1 MSPGTSH
8 FDANLAALGP
18 KACELVPLLLADLPR
33 EVEVHTARTGE
44 PTVSYRGV
52 LLHSRYD
59 PRQEARRFAERS
71 GVGAG
76 DYVLLYG
83 FGLGYQAEALAEL
96 VGDDGQLVVL
106 ELNRAVLSAA
116 FHLRDLGDVLHRRN
130 VWLLTAGSEHEGA
143 TVLHDYLSGVFA
155 EVPPERARVLI
166 HTPLLSVVPD
176 GYERIVNALEVI
188 QLERSAAAVHR
199 DNSMTNLLANLDAV
213 LTSPGVSDVLPVLAG
228 QPAFLVSAGP
238 SLDEAIPHLAEFQ
251 DRAWIITV
259 DTVCDTL
266 CRAGIEPDFVVSI
279 DPQPTSTEHFPLDAR
294 PGGTLVFLPTTA
306 REVVARFPGHKVVAV
321 QAGHSVVTA
330 IEDLIAT
337 KGVTASGGSA
347 ACIALD
353 LAVRYGVR
361 KLFFVGQDCAFP
373 DWKVYSANL
382 ARNRGW
388 LDETDR
394 FCSLEVRHRLVAML
408 AKIVHVTDR
417 YGAPIPTHQSLY
429 SYLRELERIVKVRP
443 ECEFYNFFS
452 RGAAIR
458 GVRDLQLVEE
468 VDQLVP
474 THLDKRWQAEPVG
487 DTELLKRAIFDRLGV
502 DDAGAAALSG
512 AKDSR
517 RPE

>member
-1 MSPGTSH
+1 MNPAASH
-8 FDANLAALGP
+8 LDANLAALGP
-18 KACELVPLLLADLPR
+18 RARALVPLLLAELPP
-33 EVEVHTARTGE
+33 ELETDEARTGE
-44 PTVSYRGV
+44 PTISYRGV

-83 FGLGYQAEALAEL
+83 FGLGYHAEAVAEL
-96 VGDDGQLVVL
+96 VGDAGQLVVL

-116 FHLRDLGDVLHRRN
+116 FHLRDLGDVLHRPN
-130 VWLLTAGSEHEGA
+130 VWLVTAGSEHEGA
-143 TVLHDYLSGVFA
+143 VVLHDYLSGVFA
-155 EVPPERARVLI
+155 NVPPERSRVLI

-188 QLERSAAAVHR
+188 QLERSAAVVHR
-199 DNSMTNLLANLDAV
+199 GNSMTNLLANLDAV
-213 LTSPGVSDVLPVLAG
+213 VASPGVAEVLPALAG
-228 QPAFLVSAGP
+228 RPVFLVSAGP
-238 SLDEAIPHLAEFQ
+238 SLDEAMPYLAEFQ

-259 DTVCDTL
+259 DTACDTL
-266 CRAGIEPDFVVSI
+266 CRAGIEPDFVVSV

-294 PGGTLVFLPTTA
+294 PGGTLIFLPTTA
-306 REVVARFPGHKVVAV
+306 REVVARFPGRKVVAA
-321 QAGHSVVTA
+321 QTGHSIVSAV
-330 IEDLIAT
+330 EDLIAA

-347 ACIALD
+347 ACVALD
-353 LAVRYGVR
+353 LAVRYGVS

-388 LDETDR
+388 LGEADR
-394 FCSLEVRHRLVAML
+394 FSSLEVRHRLVAML

-429 SYLRELERIVKVRP
+429 SYLRELERIVQACP

-458 GVRDLQLVEE
+458 GVRDVQLVEQ
-468 VDQLVP
+468 VDELVP
-474 THLDKRWQAEPVG
+474 THLDKRWAAAPPANAER
-487 DTELLKRAIFDRLGV
+487 LKRAILDRLGM
-502 DDAGAAALSG
+502 DDAGVAAFSAARNSQ
-512 AKDSR
+512 
-517 RPE
+517 RPG

>member
-1 MSPGTSH
+1 MSSDTSH
-8 FDANLAALGP
+8 LDANLAALGP
-18 KACELVPLLLADLPR
+18 KACELAPLLLADLPP
-33 EVEVHTARTGE
+33 EVEASSSRTGE
-44 PTVSYRGV
+44 PTITYRGV

-59 PRQEARRFAERS
+59 PRQEARRFAEHA
-71 GVGAG
+71 GITAG

-83 FGLGYQAEALAEL
+83 FGLGYQAEAVAEL

-116 FHLRDLGDVLHRRN
+116 FHLRDLGGVLHRPN
-130 VWLLTAGSEHEGA
+130 VWLVTAGSEHEGA

-155 EVPPERARVLI
+155 DVSPERARVLI

-213 LTSPGVSDVLPVLAG
+213 LASPGVADVLPVLAG
-228 QPAFLVSAGP
+228 RPAFLVSAGP
-238 SLDEAIPHLAEFQ
+238 SLDEAVPHLAEFQ
-251 DRAWIITV
+251 DRAWIIAV
-259 DTVCDTL
+259 DTVSDTL
-266 CRAGIEPDFVVSI
+266 CRAGIEPDFVVSV

-294 PGGTLVFLPTTA
+294 PGGALVFLPTTA
-306 REVVARFPGHKVVAV
+306 CEVVARFPGRRIVAV
-321 QAGHSVVTA
+321 QTAHSIVSA
-330 IEDLIAT
+330 IEKLIAP
-337 KGVTASGGSA
+337 KGVTSSGGSA

-353 LAVRYGVR
+353 LAVHYGVS

-388 LDETDR
+388 LGEVDR
-394 FCSLEVRHRLVAML
+394 FRSLEVHHRLVAAL

-417 YGAPIPTHQSLY
+417 YGAAIPTHQSLY
-429 SYLRELERIVKVRP
+429 SYLRELERIVKAHP
-443 ECEFYNFFS
+443 ECEFYSFFS
-452 RGAAIR
+452 RGATIR
-458 GVRDLQLVEE
+458 GVRDVQLVEE

-474 THLDKRWQAEPVG
+474 TRLDKRWHAAPPG
-487 DTELLKRAIFDRLGV
+487 DTESLKRAVLDRLGV
-502 DDAGAAALSG
+502 DDAAALS
-512 AKDSR
+512 AATDAR
-517 RPE
+517 RPG